1 MKQFANEKLQ
11 NLYLALIALC
21 GEDRVGWQEIGNEE
35 EEMISLSIPLTNNY
49 IGKEE
54 KTTKIILWLDKKQ
67 FVCYG
72 EPLELEQ
79 INKNYSAW
87 AFEN

>member
-11 NLYLALIALC
+11 NLYLALIALY
-21 GEDRVGWQEIGNEE
+21 GEDRIGWQEIGNEE

-49 IGKEE
+49 VEKEE
-54 KTTKIILWLDKKQ
+54 KTTKIILWLDKEQ

>member
-11 NLYLALIALC
+11 NLYLALIALY

-49 IGKEE
+49 IEKEE

-72 EPLELEQ
+72 EPLELKQ
-79 INKNYSAW
+79 INKNYSVW